1 MSDDNGAQNGNIEEK
16 NLQSLEEREREME
29 EKIKEM
35 RAQYEEQKSRIRVL
49 KDSLALRDIVINIF
63 KEFEEFNID
72 EQKSELK
79 SVEEEEK
86 NN

>member
-1 MSDDNGAQNGNIEEK
+1 MNDDNGAQHGNNEEN

-35 RAQYEEQKSRIRVL
+35 KAQYEEQKSRIRVL

-63 KEFEEFNID
+63 KEFEELNID

-79 SVEEEEK
+79 SEEEEK

>member
-1 MSDDNGAQNGNIEEK
+1 MNDDNGAQHGNNEEK

-35 RAQYEEQKSRIRVL
+35 KAQYEEQKSRIRVL

-63 KEFEEFNID
+63 KEFEELNID

-79 SVEEEEK
+79 SEEEEK

>member
-1 MSDDNGAQNGNIEEK
+1 MSDDNGAQNGNNEEK